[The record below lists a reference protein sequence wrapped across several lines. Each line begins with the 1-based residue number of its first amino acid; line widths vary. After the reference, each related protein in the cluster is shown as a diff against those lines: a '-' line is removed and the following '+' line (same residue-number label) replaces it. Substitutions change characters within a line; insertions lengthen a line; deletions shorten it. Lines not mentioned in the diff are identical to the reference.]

1 MKEKLTIFLLLILLS
16 AMSIKVKAQQVSL
29 SAEKQP
35 IAIVLNE
42 IQRQTKFNFV
52 YSNEARDKALPVSL
66 NVKGMD
72 VLEVLAAIFRS
83 QPLTYSVDGSVIILK
98 LKMGVAVQAD
108 LSRSIQVTVQDG
120 ATNETIVGASVKL
133 KSGSGASTNSQG
145 VVKLSI
151 EDTDK
156 IFFVSFIGY
165 KRQEVSIKE
174 NILKYLVKL
183 EPEEQKLNEVTIN
196 SGIFTRKK
204 ESFTGATATITGKEL
219 RNVGNMNV
227 IESIKSLDPSIIMP
241 ENLNFGS
248 DPNRV
253 AQIELRGKTSLSRN
267 NLTDQFSTDPN
278 QPLFILDGFPTTL
291 RTITDLDMSRIASI
305 SILKDAAST
314 SLYGAQAANGVVV
327 VETLKPKPGSVR
339 INYTADFRVEM
350 YDLGSYNMMSA
361 AEKLE
366 FERRAGRYTE
376 YPFLSGSLGN
386 AFILDSL
393 YNARLKRV
401 LSGVNT
407 YWLDKPLQ
415 TGFSNKHS
423 LYINGG
429 SEEFQY
435 GVGTNYQNIKGTM
448 KGSGRDNWG
457 ANIDLS
463 YRKRKINISN
473 QFFINGYKASNSP
486 YGSFSR
492 YVNINPY
499 YQDNWGNTPPR
510 YLENSRAS
518 DVNDPGYRVSNPFYN
533 AQLNSYDKDENFAV
547 QNNLAMNWDMTNDLR
562 FTTTL
567 QLGKSIR
574 TATTF
579 VSPEN
584 TAFDGASIYERGT
597 YNNDRFDAFN
607 YQLNGMLTYNKVF
620 KEKHVLTANLRGE
633 LYNLKNTFLETAIVG
648 FPVGVEGI
656 PSFGYSYKPNVTP
669 GYSNVNVR
677 RANLLGSLNYAYD
690 NRYLLDATYR
700 LDGSTA
706 FGSAKRYSPFWAVG
720 LGWNLHHE
728 AFLKNTRWINLLR
741 LRGNVGVTG
750 NQNFGS
756 FQSST
761 VYEFDANTN
770 IFGQGTN
777 IAALGNPNLAWQN
790 TREISLG
797 TDFSGFNNRLSVTL
811 NVYHKMTDP
820 LIVALN
826 LPSSTGLSDFP
837 LNMGYLTT
845 KGIEAILRYTVIQNL
860 ERDLTWTVGLQG
872 SMYQSKFGGFGA
884 ITSNLNQ
891 QQLNNNQLNRYTDG
905 YSPDDIWAVPSMGIN
920 PANGQ
925 EVFLKKN
932 GTYTFEYD
940 ASDIVKVGNSRPI
953 SEGVISSNLR
963 YQGFS
968 MGLYLRYRLGAD
980 VFNTA
985 LYNKVENISAAQ
997 IENNQDR
1004 RALYDRWQQAGDL
1017 ARFKSIA
1024 VNTVTNISSRFVQKE
1039 SLLSGE
1045 SISMGYEF
1053 RKDKFG
1059 WIKQAGLQNLR
1070 FTAYANDIF
1079 RLSSIR
1085 AERGIDYPF
1094 ANNLSFSI
1102 NASF

>member
-1 MKEKLTIFLLLILLS
+1 MKEKFTLFLLLVCLS
-16 AMSIKVKAQQVSL
+16 ALNSKVRAQQVTL
-29 SAEKQP
+29 SADRQSLVT
-35 IAIVLNE
+35 VLNE

-52 YSNEARDKALPVSL
+52 YSNEARDLSIPVSI
-66 NVKGMD
+66 NVKNVKLMD
-72 VLEVLAAIFRS
+72 VLKELFKS
-83 QPLTYSVDGSVIILK
+83 QPLSYSVDGNVVILK
-98 LKMGVAVQAD
+98 LKSLAGQEQS
-108 LSRSIQVTVQDG
+108 SRTIQVTVQDG
-120 ATNETIVGASVKL
+120 ATNETIIGASIKL
-133 KSGSGASTNSQG
+133 KSGGGASTNNIG
-145 VVKLSI
+145 LAKLAI

-156 IFFVSFIGY
+156 DFVVSFIGY
-165 KRQEVSIKE
+165 KQQVVLIKE
-174 NILKYLVKL
+174 NTIKYLVKL
-183 EPEEQKLNEVTIN
+183 EPEDLKLNEVTIN

-204 ESFTGATATITGKEL
+204 ESFTGATATISAAEL
-219 RNVGNMNV
+219 RTVGNMNV

-241 ENLNFGS
+241 DNLNFGS

-253 AQIELRGKTSLSRN
+253 AQIEVRGKTSLSRD
-267 NLTDQFSTDPN
+267 NLADKFSVDPN

-327 VETLKPKPGSVR
+327 VETIKPKPGSVR
-339 INYTADFRVEM
+339 INYSGDFRVEM
-350 YDLGSYNMMSA
+350 YDLRSYNMMNS

-376 YPFLSGSLGN
+376 SPFLSASLDNG
-386 AFILDSL
+386 FILDSL

-401 LSGVNT
+401 LSGVDT

-435 GVGTNYQNIKGTM
+435 GVGTNYQNVTGTM
-448 KGSGRDNWG
+448 KGSGRDVWG

-473 QFFINGYKASNSP
+473 QFFINGYEAKDSP
-486 YGSFSR
+486 YGSFSQ

-510 YLENSRAS
+510 YLEDSRAS
-518 DVNDPGYRVSNPFYN
+518 EINDPGYRVSNPFYN
-533 AQLNSYDKDENFAV
+533 AQLNSYNKHENFAV
-547 QNNLAMNWDMTNDLR
+547 QNNLSMNWDINSDLR
-562 FTTTL
+562 FTPTL
-567 QLGKSIR
+567 QLGKSIQ
-574 TATTF
+574 TITNF

-584 TAFDGASIYERGT
+584 TRFDGVSIYERGT
-597 YNNDRFDAFN
+597 YSNQRYDSFN

-633 LYNLKNTFLETAIVG
+633 LFNSQNKLLETAIVG
-648 FPVGVEGI
+648 FPAGVEGI
-656 PSFGYSYKPNVTP
+656 PSFGYSYKPDVTP
-669 GYSNVNVR
+669 LYNDVTVH
-677 RANLLGSLNYAYD
+677 RANMLFSVNYAYD
-690 NRYLLDATYR
+690 NRYLFDATYR

-720 LGWNLHHE
+720 LGWNLHRE
-728 AFLKNTRWINLLR
+728 SFLKEVDWIDMLR
-741 LRGNVGVTG
+741 LRGNIGIAG

-761 VYEFDANTN
+761 VYQFDANTN
-770 IFGQGTN
+770 YFGQGTT
-777 IAALGNPNLAWQN
+777 IEALGNPNLAWQS
-790 TREISLG
+790 TRQISVG
-797 TDFSGFNNRLSVTL
+797 TDFAGIQNRLSVTL
-811 NVYHKMTDP
+811 NAYHKLTDP

-837 LNMGYLTT
+837 LNIGNLTT
-845 KGIEAILRYTVIQNL
+845 KGLEAILRYAVIQQMD
-860 ERDLTWTVGLQG
+860 RDFTWTLGLQG
-872 SMYQSKFGGFGA
+872 TMYQNKFNGFGS

-891 QQLNNNQLNRYTDG
+891 QQLKNNQLNRYLDG
-905 YSPDDIWAVPSMGIN
+905 FSPDDIWAVPSMGIN

-932 GTYTFEYD
+932 GTYTFIYD
-940 ASDIVKVGNSRPI
+940 DADIVKVGNTRPKV
-953 SEGVISSNLR
+953 EGVISSNLR

-985 LYNKVENISAAQ
+985 LYNKVENISVAQ

-1004 RALYDRWQQAGDL
+1004 RALYDRWQQSGDL

-1024 VNTVTNISSRFVQKE
+1024 INSVTSMSSRFVQKE
-1039 SLLSGE
+1039 SLLTGE
-1045 SISMGYEF
+1045 SISAGYEF

-1059 WIKQAGLQNLR
+1059 WIKQAGLQSLR